1 MPPYDIKKDFS
12 KEACWPYIT
21 IGILFLIIV
30 FLGSVYISSTI
41 KSYKI
46 RRLNDRLTEQLNN
59 AADTNRRLAETI
71 ERCNGIVYE
80 LNESNNRDISTV
92 REAIE
97 IIEQT
102 RYSITL
108 LENELNNFDSNSYYD
123 WCDNWLESQGI
134 SPIK

>member
-1 MPPYDIKKDFS
+1 MPLYDIKKDFS
-12 KEACWPYIT
+12 KEARWPYIT
-21 IGILFLIIV
+21 IGILFLIIAL
-30 FLGSVYISSTI
+30 LGSVCLSSTI

-108 LENELNNFDSNSYYD
+108 LENELNNFDSDSYYD

-134 SPIK
+134 NPIK